1 MKFVTK
7 PTLIY
12 TNIIKSSHPN
22 FETLACLII
31 NYKYANCNNYNEPP
45 MFLVFLEICE
55 HTDRH
60 TIWLPY
66 PSTYTSQRGY

>member
-31 NYKYANCNNYNEPP
+31 NYNYANCNNYNELP
-45 MFLVFLEICE
+45 MFLVFPEICE
-55 HTDRH
+55 NNMI
-60 TIWLPY
+60 TIPFHLHF
-66 PSTYTSQRGY
+66 TAKVLIIL